1 MSAYLALNACRGRLL
16 QLIAE
21 LSWLHRVDRRHLE
34 RLCEE
39 KKLSAEGDSEMLA
52 ERLRDNRGLSVA
64 QLKSLCEVVGVTKQG
79 NKADIAQ
86 RIGDKL
92 AASAQQ
98 ATVEAPAET
107 MAWARWL
114 CAAAPPHS

>member
-1 MSAYLALNACRGRLL
+1 MQQDGEPSATPEEAD
-16 QLIAE
+16 

-98 ATVEAPAET
+98 PRR
-107 MAWARWL
+107 RWRL
-114 CAAAPPHS
+114 QRRHPQRLRRHQQKLRLRLL